1 MEPLDYRRAISE
13 LKIEGEGRL
22 HQLEQIVCPALRP
35 TAQAV
40 LAERR
45 AGYQEALAKQY
56 LDDLQN
62 PGE

>member
-1 MEPLDYRRAISE
+1 MGIS
-13 LKIEGEGRL
+13 
-22 HQLEQIVCPALRP
+22 ALRP

-45 AGYQEALAKQY
+45 AGYQEALAEQY
-56 LDDLQN
+56 LEDLQN